1 MGVGGWGGSCSLQGP
16 TAGRKRRERKG
27 SSLEVCLA
35 HFCRLLPAPKVSS
48 AFQNS
53 ATLLGMECSAVC
65 TISHLNR
72 HNPVTGCVSSWGM
85 GEGEGTHDGILCIHS
100 ILPGCLLCN
109 ITSMHYFNIRVDF
122 YMYTTTKSLI
132 YSFIYSWKEH

>member
-1 MGVGGWGGSCSLQGP
+1 MGVGGV
-16 TAGRKRRERKG
+16 GRKLFTSRPYSRQEAEREEGVIFRM
-27 SSLEVCLA
+27 CLA

-109 ITSMHYFNIRVDF
+109 ITSTHYFNIRVEI